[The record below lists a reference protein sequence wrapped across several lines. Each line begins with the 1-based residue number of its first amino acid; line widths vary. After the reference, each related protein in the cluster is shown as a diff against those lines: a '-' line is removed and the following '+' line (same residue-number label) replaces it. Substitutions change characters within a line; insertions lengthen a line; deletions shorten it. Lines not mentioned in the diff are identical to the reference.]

1 MNLRYKHIIEKE
13 LIRLDQLGW
22 EQPIIDSD
30 ESSENVRSLMISF
43 PSKLFEEED
52 NGYDSLFN
60 RHRSQAI
67 IGFAKTWNVDLIWEI
82 GAGNGQIS
90 QNLIEHGINVIA
102 VEPLITGVK
111 KLSSLSIQT
120 FLGTLGLLKLPDE
133 SIKAIGIF
141 DVLEH
146 IEKPNAFL
154 EEINRVLEPGGYLFT
169 TVPAGQYLFSNFD
182 LSIGHFRRYSK
193 TQLKKQLDLCGFETK
208 SIKYQ
213 FFIFILPVFILRRIP
228 YLLNKKIDT
237 ENIHKKNK
245 DHKILV
251 KYFNLILELMLRFE
265 SKTKLPIGFSLS
277 ALSVKKTKKL
287 SN

>member
-1 MNLRYKHIIEKE
+1 MNPKYKQIVEKE
-13 LIRLDQLGW
+13 LLRLDQLGW
-22 EQPIIDSD
+22 NEPITDSD
-30 ESSENVRSLMISF
+30 ESSENVKSLIISF

-60 RHRSQAI
+60 RHRSHGI
-67 IGFAKTWNVDLIWEI
+67 IDFAKKWNVDLIWEI

-102 VEPLITGVK
+102 VEPLIAGVK
-111 KLSSLSIQT
+111 KLNSLSIHT
-120 FLGTLGLLKLPDE
+120 YIGTLNLLKLPSE

-146 IEKPNAFL
+146 IERPIPFL

-193 TQLKKQLDLCGFETK
+193 IQLKKQLDLCGFETK

-213 FFIFILPVFILRRIP
+213 FFILILPVFILRRIP

-237 ENIHKKNK
+237 ENIHEKNK
-245 DHKILV
+245 DHKIFV
-251 KYFNLILELMLRFE
+251 NYFNRIMGLILRLE

-277 ALSVKKTKKL
+277 ALSVKKTQKL
-287 SN
+287 PK

>member
-1 MNLRYKHIIEKE
+1 MNLKYKQIIERE
-13 LIRLDQLGW
+13 LLRLDQLGW
-22 EQPIIDSD
+22 NKPITDSD
-30 ESSENVRSLMISF
+30 EFSENVKSIIISF

-52 NGYDSLFN
+52 NQYDSLFN
-60 RHRSQAI
+60 RHRSKGI
-67 IGFAKTWNVDLIWEI
+67 IEFAKKWNVDLIWEI

-90 QNLIEHGINVIA
+90 QNLIEQGINVIA

-111 KLSSLSIQT
+111 KLNSLSIHT
-120 FLGTLGLLKLPDE
+120 FLGTLSLLKLPDE

-146 IEKPNAFL
+146 IEKPIPFL

-193 TQLKKQLDLCGFETK
+193 TQFKKQLDLCGFETK

-213 FFIFILPVFILRRIP
+213 FFTLIFPVFLLRKIP

-237 ENIHKKNK
+237 ENIYKKNK
-245 DHKILV
+245 DHKV
-251 KYFNLILELMLRFE
+251 CVNYFNLILELILRLE

-277 ALSVKKTKKL
+277 ALSVKKTKKF